1 MFVPRFAIP
10 ENGNPYYNLPE
21 YGGYAVGII
30 PGSPLVPGLT
40 VLSNCV
46 GYAAA
51 RFNEIIGQG
60 MFIYFQYAPAPHSW
74 LQAAREYGLKTGT
87 APKPGAVIVWGH
99 HVAIVEQ
106 INTDGTIITS
116 ESGYNSKNPFWT
128 ETRNNQDGCWNG
140 SAYNGFQG
148 FIYQPEE
155 EKTMNGIDVS
165 AHNGKIDWKTVRADG
180 VQFAIL
186 RAGLGKFSS
195 QKDERFDE
203 NYTNAKA
210 AGLPV
215 GAYWYSYATTVEEA
229 KQEAAACLEVLKG
242 KQYEFPIWFDQEEK
256 VSFDTGKE
264 NCSAMV
270 RAFCDT
276 LEKAGYWA
284 GLYTSR
290 ACLQSYIDDSIKK
303 RYSLW
308 VAEWGSKLNY
318 SGAVGIWQKSC
329 TGCISGISGDVDLD
343 IAYQDYPS
351 QIKAKGLNGFSKPDT
366 SPPSSDSP
374 DTVTVKLEING
385 TVYGGTLSAMA

>member
-1 MFVPRFAIP
+1 MTRTYHHGDTTP
-10 ENGNPYYNLPE
+10 L
-21 YGGYAVGII
+21 
-30 PGSPLVPGLT
+30 SPHFNAQEFRCKCGKEHDFQIDDELITKLET
-40 VLSNCV
+40 LFNMLNC
-46 GYAAA
+46 
-51 RFNEIIGQG
+51 
-60 MFIYFQYAPAPHSW
+60 S
-74 LQAAREYGLKTGT
+74 K
-87 APKPGAVIVWGH
+87 VIVTSGFRC
-99 HVAIVEQ
+99 VAHDKSVGGS
-106 INTDGTIITS
+106 GTGQHTLGNAADICCY
-116 ESGYNSKNPFWT
+116 G
-128 ETRNNQDGCWNG
+128 QDGQPISSKTVCCK
-140 SAYNGFQG
+140 AQDIGFTGIANITADYIYTHVDVRTGIKWYGDEVQG
-148 FIYQPEE
+148 NSSVTNDFY
-155 EKTMNGIDVS
+155 KYFGGKDMKGIDVS
-165 AHNGKIDWKTVRADG
+165 AHNGKIDWETVRADG

-203 NYTNAKA
+203 NYTGAKA

-366 SPPSSDSP
+366 PPPVDIP
-374 DTVTVKLEING
+374 DTLAVKLEING
-385 TVYGGTLSAMA
+385 TVYGGTLSAMT